1 MLEIFV
7 IAISLGF
14 MLLWIDWERGLC
26 LEDSNEENDFWKS
39 DVERVENELF
49 LNKEDIEDPEL
60 MVIIIIKLLTVMIT
74 KIEGFYI
81 NEFR

>member
-1 MLEIFV
+1 
-7 IAISLGF
+7 